1 MMMKTISLLFCL
13 FLGSC
18 YSLLAQGRWTKIGNY
33 AYDIP
38 VSSRIASTEGKPL
51 EAKWSGRFQ
60 FALGAMNSS
69 PMRFIDPYIYLN
81 AHRRGLTYKMDGKT
95 NYAFSI
101 GIMPELGA
109 QFKLTPFNFQKPTR
123 GRWLINTSVGYNIP
137 LVNYLKED
145 DRRGLPIDHPKGFF
159 GNTWQATIGVG
170 YELRKSETKRNSAW
184 GGLFRGRFC
193 FGIDY
198 VHEFGN
204 YFNPSLSGLQGSAS
218 YLRLRIGV
226 GGL

>member
-1 MMMKTISLLFCL
+1 MKKIYLLFCL
-13 FLGSC
+13 FVGSC
-18 YSLLAQGRWTKIGNY
+18 YSLLAQGRWTAVGNY

-38 VSSRIASTEGKPL
+38 VSSRIASTGGNPQ
-51 EAKWSGRFQ
+51 EAKWSGRSQ
-60 FALGAMNSS
+60 FALGVMNSS
-69 PMRFIDPYIYLN
+69 PMRFIDPYIHLN
-81 AHRRGLTYKMDGKT
+81 AHRRGLTYKMEGKT

-101 GIMPELGA
+101 GIMPEVGV

-137 LVNYLKED
+137 LVNYLKEE
-145 DRRGLPIDHPKGFF
+145 DRRGVPIDYPKGFF
-159 GNTWQATIGVG
+159 GNTWQTTIGVA
-170 YELRKSETKRNSAW
+170 YELRKSETKGW
-184 GGLFRGRFC
+184 VTLTGRLC
-193 FGIDY
+193 LGIDY

-218 YLRLRIGV
+218 YLRLRIGL